1 MGQLAAR
8 VSARMRAVPT
18 AFLGMAFFRAWISVF
33 FTESAVPDAGLAFWG
48 GLRRIDV
55 FDISCAAVMLAC
67 ALLFR
72 RIGTLYDKPVLRRA
86 TAAAMW
92 ALSLCVAARYI
103 LGAAPCAADI
113 ALAAGCGASFGLTI
127 LLWVEAYACL
137 SPTNLALAY
146 AASLVLE
153 QFLIFMVTHYETG
166 FALLVA
172 AFFPLVAA
180 LCHRRAI
187 AGLAPEELPRP
198 TSLRFGFPWK
208 IVCLLALF
216 SFVQG
221 MVATY
226 SSAHGPAVYLGILL
240 PACVVLASCLLAHG
254 RFDFHAVYQWFLPLM
269 AACIVASIP
278 LQAAGHEGLAGFFS
292 IAANR
297 TVVILMFVVLC
308 GMVRTYR
315 LSAIMLFG
323 VERPCMLAAS
333 LAGRAL
339 GNAGGLTQ
347 ATQAQ
352 VLAFTLLAAALMA
365 VFLYLFYSERYLSS
379 TWGVTFKEGEAA
391 GCGELAAVRALDLA
405 RACSLSER
413 ETDVLLAVVRG
424 ATIKQME
431 DELQI
436 ANGTVK
442 AHLQHVYRKVGV
454 HSKRELC
461 DLVGVQER

>member
-1 MGQLAAR
+1 
-8 VSARMRAVPT
+8 MRGVPL

-33 FTESAVPDAGLAFWG
+33 FTESAVPDASVALWG

-55 FDISCAAVMLAC
+55 FDLSCAAVMLGC

-72 RIGTLYDKPVLRRA
+72 RIGTLYDKPAMRRG
-86 TAAAMW
+86 TPAAMFV
-92 ALSLCVAARYI
+92 LSACITARFC
-103 LGAAPCAADI
+103 LGAQTGALDM
-113 ALAAGCGASFGLTI
+113 ALAAGCGAAFGLTI
-127 LLWVEAYACL
+127 LLWVEACACL

-146 AASLVLE
+146 SASLVFE
-153 QFLIFMVTHYETG
+153 QFIIFMVTHYETG
-166 FALLVA
+166 FALCVA
-172 AFFPLVAA
+172 AFFPLVSAA
-180 LCHRRAI
+180 CHSHAI
-187 AGLAPEELPRP
+187 ARLAPEELPRP

-208 IVCLLALF
+208 IVCLLCLF

-226 SSAHGPAVYLGILL
+226 SSAHGAAAYLGILV
-240 PACVVLASCLLAHG
+240 PACVVGASCLLAHG
-254 RFDFHAVYQWFLPLM
+254 RFDFHAVYQGFLPLM

-278 LQAAGHEGLAGFFS
+278 LQAAGWEGLAGFFS

-315 LSAIMLFG
+315 LSAIVLFG

-347 ATQAQ
+347 ASSAQ

-379 TWGVTFKEGEAA
+379 TWGATFKEGQAA
-391 GCGELAAVRALDLA
+391 GCEELTAVRALDLA
-405 RACSLSER
+405 RTYGLSER

-424 ATIKQME
+424 CTIKQME

-454 HSKRELC
+454 HGKRELC
-461 DLVGVQER
+461 ELVGAQEG